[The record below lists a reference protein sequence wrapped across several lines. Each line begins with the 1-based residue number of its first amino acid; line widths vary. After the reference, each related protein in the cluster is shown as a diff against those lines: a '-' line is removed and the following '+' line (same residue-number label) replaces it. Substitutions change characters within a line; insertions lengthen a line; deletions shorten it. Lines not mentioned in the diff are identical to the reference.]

1 MPVCRLP
8 SQVFE
13 SNLPKLLATIARL
26 DGTDEEITLDFSAV
40 KYWIPAAIV
49 ALCSA
54 VNHWKERDRS
64 IRFRN
69 HHGCEAF
76 VYLQRIDFF
85 DRVGLKLPENF
96 NRRDPGTS
104 FVEIQSV
111 TPGVAR
117 LKEPLARKLAVCLA
131 GTGDDSNDVLRLSEF
146 ALGEVIANCQQH
158 ALKPG
163 YVSAQYVKTK
173 DWARFGMADYGIG
186 IRESFRLAES
196 PHYRE
201 GMTDGEALELA
212 MRPWVSSK
220 RHLKQGP
227 YGEAPNRGVGLKM
240 ILHMLRDL
248 EGELFLASGN
258 AWRRYQGPEGEDHGN
273 LGDGLSVPGTVVSV
287 RFARGQMTDYQQMVA
302 AAQQAMGLTPEPDDD
317 IFFS

>member
-8 SQVFE
+8 PQVFE
-13 SNLPKLLATIARL
+13 SNLPKLLTVIARL
-26 DGTDEEITLDFSAV
+26 DAEDEEMTLDFSAV

-49 ALCSA
+49 TLCSA
-54 VNHWKERDRS
+54 VNHWKERNRT
-64 IRFRN
+64 IRFRG
-69 HHGCEAF
+69 HHGCQAF
-76 VYLQRIDFF
+76 AYLQRIDFF
-85 DRVGLKLPENF
+85 DRVGLNLPENF

-111 TPGVAR
+111 KPGAAR

-131 GTGDDSNDVLRLSEF
+131 GTEDDSDDVLRLSEF

-158 ALKPG
+158 ATKPG
-163 YVSAQYVKTK
+163 FVSAQYVKPK

-196 PHYRE
+196 PHYRT
-201 GMTDGEALELA
+201 GMNDEEALELA

-220 RHLKQGP
+220 RHLKHGP

-248 EGELFLASGN
+248 QGELFVASGS
-258 AWRRYQGPEGEDHGN
+258 AWRRYQGPTGEDRGN
-273 LGDGLSVPGTVVSV
+273 LEPGLSVPGTVVSV

-302 AAQQAMGLTPEPDDD
+302 AAQQAMGLIPEPEDD
-317 IFFS
+317 IFFP